1 MAQRKQLTWTELRV
15 GLFVLVGMFILLVG
29 IFYVTGVGI
38 WRAKYQVRTYLPEV
52 EGLNIGAPVR
62 LDGVEAGNVVTIR
75 MNPQAAG
82 DRSRNIELILSIDR
96 RYEEEIRTDSVA
108 SLITEGLLGN
118 RYVKIKRGFTG
129 EKIPNQGEV
138 AGEAESNIT
147 QIVDRGLELVA
158 NLDTL
163 TEHVNTIILRVQ
175 RGEGTVGKLLT
186 DEALYNRVNSTV
198 ARAEQLVGNI
208 QAGQGTM
215 GKLLVSDELYDK
227 LDSVTGRADTIL
239 ADVQAQK
246 GSLGKFMYDPSMFD
260 NAKQFV
266 ERGNTMLGKV
276 EQGEGT
282 LGKLIHDDA
291 LYSNLRD
298 AAANVNTATAKLN
311 DNTGTAGKFFSDPAF
326 YDNVTG
332 LAGDMRL
339 FMGEFR
345 QNPKKF
351 LRVKFSIF

>member
-38 WRAKYQVRTYLPEV
+38 LRAKYQVRTYLPEV

-62 LDGVEAGNVVTIR
+62 LDGLEVGNVVTIR

-82 DRSRNIELILSIDR
+82 DRSRNIELVMSIDR
-96 RYEEEIRTDSVA
+96 RYEEHIRTDSVA

-118 RYVKIKRGFTG
+118 RYAKIKRGFTG
-129 EKIPNQGEV
+129 EKVPNQGEV
-138 AGEAESNIT
+138 PGEAESNIT

-198 ARAEQLVGNI
+198 ARAEQLVGNV

-215 GKLLVSDELYDK
+215 GKLLVTDELYDK
-227 LDSVTGRADTIL
+227 LNSVTGRADVIL

-246 GSLGKFMYDPSMFD
+246 GTLGKFMYDPSLFD
-260 NAKQFV
+260 DAKQFV

-298 AAANVNTATAKLN
+298 AAANVNSATAKLN
-311 DNTGTAGKFFSDPAF
+311 DTSGTAGKFFSDPAF
-326 YDNVTG
+326 YDNMTG
-332 LAGDMRL
+332 LAADMRL

-351 LRVKFSIF
+351 MRVKFSIF